1 MYVNVYVICSTGFQL
16 YRIYYEAKKFV
27 FVSQFATVLYKN
39 APFYEVGQGIQK
51 LQYTAIYHV
60 LHSSKFKLLE
70 MTKYQH
76 KIRSSIHP

>member
-1 MYVNVYVICSTGFQL
+1 MSFVAQDLNYTEFTM
-16 YRIYYEAKKFV
+16 RAKKFV